1 MIKKFF
7 SKVKN
12 YIVNA
17 RRMMQIYSRANSKSF
32 AVLMISIIAVSLLPF
47 INAYLFKL
55 VIDKL
60 VVAIKTSD
68 VNLEPFVIL
77 LSAVYISDLLIRL
90 FWKLIEYH
98 ERLCYLDAGRY
109 IELMVE
115 EKFSKLGFEHFS
127 NPKLNDLL
135 NRVRE
140 TYTWRPLNF
149 ANRQL
154 WVIQN
159 IIEIVS
165 NTLAI
170 LALNVWIF
178 LLVLVST
185 IPELIVK
192 MKYGREVWNIHVA
205 KGDIRRDFWN
215 TAYYLKR
222 ETYLEEIRIFGSAK
236 YFIDRIKKL
245 YDTFFNEQKKK
256 EKQKFNLSILSSL
269 STFAAFTVSQ
279 IFIVFLTIRQ
289 IITLGSLEF
298 YNGRIYR
305 LSESLQSFFRNIGI
319 GYEDL
324 LYVNDLFRVLELKN
338 KIEDSKD
345 SLKIEA
351 RPYRIEFKNVTFRYP
366 RTKKNVL
373 ERFNLV
379 INPNEKVALI
389 GENGGGKTTII
400 RLLCRFYDVDKG
412 EILIDG
418 INIKEINLESWY
430 RCLGVLFQDFNRY
443 SYSVRDN
450 IRVGDI
456 DKKFEKKIMNEAMKK
471 SQATHFVDEY
481 KQKDKTRLS
490 KEFEKGVEP
499 SVGQWQR
506 IALAR
511 AFFRDSPILV
521 LDEPTASIDAKAEA
535 DIFKQLESFE
545 KDKTVIMVS
554 HRFSTVRNADR
565 IYVVDDGRIKEQGT
579 HEELMN
585 RHGKYAKLFNL
596 QAKGYK

>member
-1 MIKKFF
+1 
-7 SKVKN
+7 
-12 YIVNA
+12 
-17 RRMMQIYSRANSKSF
+17 
-32 AVLMISIIAVSLLPF
+32 
-47 INAYLFKL
+47 
-55 VIDKL
+55 
-60 VVAIKTSD
+60 
-68 VNLEPFVIL
+68 
-77 LSAVYISDLLIRL
+77 
-90 FWKLIEYH
+90 
-98 ERLCYLDAGRY
+98 
-109 IELMVE
+109 
-115 EKFSKLGFEHFS
+115 GFEHFS

-159 IIEIVS
+159 IIEIVT

-170 LALNVWIF
+170 LALNIWVF
-178 LLVLVST
+178 LLIVISSV
-185 IPELIVK
+185 PELIVK

-215 TAYYLKR
+215 TAYYLKK

-256 EKQKFNLSILSSL
+256 ERQKYHLSVLSSI
-269 STFAAFTVSQ
+269 STFLAFTISQ
-279 IFIVFLTIRQ
+279 IYIVFLTIRQ

-305 LSESLQSFFRNIGI
+305 LSESLQSFFRNIGV

-324 LYVNDLFRVLELKN
+324 LYVNDMFTVLKLKN
-338 KIEDSKD
+338 KIEDTENSE
-345 SLKIEA
+345 KIEPK
-351 RPYRIEFKNVTFRYP
+351 PYKIEFRNVTFRYP
-366 RTKKNVL
+366 KTTKAVL
-373 ERFNLV
+373 QNFNLV

-400 RLLCRFYDVDKG
+400 RLLCRFFDVDKG

-418 INIKEINLESWY
+418 KNIKDINLESWHK
-430 RCLGVLFQDFNRY
+430 CLGVLFQDFNRY
-443 SYSVRDN
+443 CYSVKDN
-450 IRVGDI
+450 IAIGDV
-456 DKKFEKKIMNEAMKK
+456 DKKFEKKLMDEALKK
-471 SQATHFVDEY
+471 SQAINFVSEY
-481 KQKDKTRLS
+481 KQKEKTRLS

-499 SVGQWQR
+499 SVGQWQK

-511 AFFRDSPILV
+511 AFFRDSPILI

-535 DIFKQLESFE
+535 DIFKQLEAFE
-545 KDKTVIMVS
+545 EDKTVIMVS

-565 IYVVDDGRIKEQGT
+565 IYVVDGGKIKEQGT
-579 HEELMN
+579 HDDLIKIN
-585 RHGKYAKLFNL
+585 GKYAKLFKL
-596 QAKGYK
+596 QAKGYR